1 MVKLDSGASEH
12 ILGHSLISEATL
24 TNLSQ
29 PYTLFTAGD
38 TPMQV
43 KQLGDVTLP
52 NSLKVEGG
60 WCCPRLD
67 VSLLSVTKLM
77 GVGFIF
83 IGGGKEMMGI
93 SPDSKVY
100 RFRVDEGGLLAMMP
114 GEANYVNLHNYLTT
128 RSLSPSPASSASL
141 ASASESLASEPAS
154 SASASVN
161 SDIDCLASVTRLVQK
176 SKHKLGTKGMML
188 LLLLTVLQGA
198 IGGVPGS
205 PVTSPGGLTL
215 LPLIS

>member
-1 MVKLDSGASEH
+1 
-12 ILGHSLISEATL
+12 
-24 TNLSQ
+24 
-29 PYTLFTAGD
+29 
-38 TPMQV
+38 
-43 KQLGDVTLP
+43 
-52 NSLKVEGG
+52 
-60 WCCPRLD
+60 
-67 VSLLSVTKLM
+67 
-77 GVGFIF
+77 
-83 IGGGKEMMGI
+83 MGI

-128 RSLSPSPASSASL
+128 RSPSPSPASSASL

-154 SASASVN
+154 SASASFN
-161 SDIDCLASVTRLVQK
+161 FDEDCLASVLTVTRLVQK
-176 SKHKLGTKGMML
+176 SKHKLDTKGMML

-215 LPLIS
+215 LPIISEPAPASLSSESQRLKAPLPFTAEEHATCRRGHMPHDPNCTYCKWALFRRGAA